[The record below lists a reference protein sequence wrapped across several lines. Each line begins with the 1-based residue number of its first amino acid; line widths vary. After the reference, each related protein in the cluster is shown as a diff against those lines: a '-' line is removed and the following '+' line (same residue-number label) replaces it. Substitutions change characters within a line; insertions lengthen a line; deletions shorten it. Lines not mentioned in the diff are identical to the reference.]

1 MQCSLGKDCP
11 NYHIHSDRRILIE
24 FKSPVLQENVAET
37 IFYEVPNRYMP
48 QLQSPLKAYM
58 CEEVWLV
65 CSTSISA
72 TTIVVYFDAELWTN
86 IWSLLL
92 EFYGPQKP
100 KIPTRVHP
108 STKQLRLQISQSK
121 QTHSS
126 FMCEVPTITGE
137 YGSVTIPE
145 NFNSCY
151 SPPPARKEVLK
162 TNERITQENLL
173 LYQDAK
179 GAFNQCH
186 EVLQD
191 PGKELLV
198 FMLMDKDRKRLK
210 NVPYSYPVAYALKMK
225 LYDEQTF
232 GISGWEN

>member
-1 MQCSLGKDCP
+1 
-11 NYHIHSDRRILIE
+11 
-24 FKSPVLQENVAET
+24 
-37 IFYEVPNRYMP
+37 MP
-48 QLQSPLKAYM
+48 QLQSQLKAYM

-65 CSTSISA
+65 CSTSIST

-92 EFYGPQKP
+92 EFYRPEKL

-108 STKQLRLQISQSK
+108 STKQLWLQILQSK

-151 SPPPARKEVLK
+151 SPVLAWKEVLK

-173 LYQDAK
+173 VYQDAK

-186 EVLQD
+186 EVLWD
-191 PGKELLV
+191 LGKELLV
-198 FMLMDKDRKRLK
+198 FMLKDKDRKQ
-210 NVPYSYPVAYALKMK
+210 S
-225 LYDEQTF
+225 
-232 GISGWEN
+232 